1 MKKRFNRD
9 SEIQVVAL
17 GDFEPGQFVVAD
29 DEVRAKKYLDTG
41 YFDLVKEK
49 KRKVE
54 KNLKR
59 KELKNNGTRRK
70 RTHRN

>member
-1 MKKRFNRD
+1 MLLKYNRD
-9 SEIQVVAL
+9 TELEIVGLGIFQPDQFIVV
-17 GDFEPGQFVVAD
+17 GDE
-29 DEVRAKKYLDTG
+29 EKAKKYLDTG

-49 KRKVE
+49 KIKV

-59 KELKNNGTRRK
+59 KELTNNATRSK

>member
-1 MKKRFNRD
+1 MLLKYNRD
-9 SEIQVVAL
+9 IELEVVGL
-17 GDFEPGQFVVAD
+17 GIFQPNQFIVVG
-29 DEVRAKKYLDTG
+29 DEEKAKKYLDTG

-49 KRKVE
+49 KIKV

-59 KELKNNGTRRK
+59 KELTNNGTRIK

>member
-1 MKKRFNRD
+1 MLLKFNRNT
-9 SEIQVVAL
+9 ELEVVGL
-17 GDFEPGQFVVAD
+17 GVFQPNQFVVVG
-29 DEVRAKKYLDTG
+29 DEKKAKKYLDTG

-49 KRKVE
+49 KIKV

-59 KELKNNGTRRK
+59 KELTKNATRSK

>member
-1 MKKRFNRD
+1 MKLKYNRD
-9 SEIQVVAL
+9 NELEIVGL
-17 GDFEPGQFVVAD
+17 GVFEPGQFIITD
-29 DEVRAKKYLDTG
+29 DEARAKKYLDTG

-49 KRKVE
+49 KRKVK

>member
-1 MKKRFNRD
+1 MELKFNRD
-9 SEIQVVAL
+9 RELEVIGL
-17 GDFEPGQFVVAD
+17 GVFKPNEFVVIDNELKA
-29 DEVRAKKYLDTG
+29 RKYLDTG

-49 KRKVE
+49 KRKL

-59 KELKNNGTRRK
+59 KELTNNGTRRK